1 MKRRETRSRSAGTTW
16 ARQGGRIHPALLWS
30 MAALCAHL
38 ALLFLVISANAATP
52 AATPAPTQAP
62 TQAATPPPA
71 RAGTRFEGF
80 ADAVQY
86 VLLGHADTAE
96 IAEDPTARPL
106 VEKAIGQKTRVRVI
120 VRKIADLGGDGCK
133 RIGTKFIALDAQLKT
148 KEGQPAG
155 AWAGEMAM
163 NLCEGGQ
170 PPEPGGN

>member
-1 MKRRETRSRSAGTTW
+1 MKRRETRSSSAGPRW
-16 ARQGGRIHPALLWS
+16 ARQGGRIHPVLLWS
-30 MAALCAHL
+30 VVALCAHM
-38 ALLFLVISANAATP
+38 ALLLVVIGANAATP
-52 AATPAPTQAP
+52 AATP
-62 TQAATPPPA
+62 PPA
-71 RAGTRFEGF
+71 PVVAVAPAASLRFEGF

-86 VLLGHADTAE
+86 VLAGHADTAE

-133 RIGTKFIALDAQLKT
+133 RIGTQFIALDVQLKT